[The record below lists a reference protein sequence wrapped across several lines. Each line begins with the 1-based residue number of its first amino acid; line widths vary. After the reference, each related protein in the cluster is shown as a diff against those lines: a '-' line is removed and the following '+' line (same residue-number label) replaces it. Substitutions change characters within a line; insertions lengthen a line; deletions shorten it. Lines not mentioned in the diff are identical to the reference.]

1 MTKGILKMKKAIS
14 FFLVVSLLITMLY
27 GSILTVHSS
36 ASTPIAVMI
45 EEGGFSS
52 SNTTG
57 DSGTTLLW
65 SKGTTDIDSGTIR
78 FTNTARQAGAVV
90 KRNQVKLTD
99 GFSTYFK
106 IYFSSNADGIAF
118 LLYKADEPKLGDY
131 GGALGYADADA
142 DDWVDKAIGNSIV
155 VEFDTWNNYEGLDGQ
170 SWQSNWNN
178 HVGIMFEGNAKHS
191 TQSDSGNAVSL
202 SAGLQGNYINAWVDY
217 DGSIITVTY
226 GTSATRSE
234 GTTLTRAIQADDNVP
249 LAGDDVYIGFTSST
263 GDNVTTHKLLKWY
276 FMDT

>member
-142 DDWVDKAIGNSIV
+142 DDGVDKAIGNSIV

-226 GTSATRSE
+226 GTSAKRSE
-234 GTTLTRAIQADDNVP
+234 GTTLTRTIQAGDNVP